1 VKFQAIRGSVERGF
15 ALHQAAKVQ
24 LEASE
29 WVIPEDLERFFSRF
43 SAIRDIGPVVPTP
56 GGNASRGGLIVTL
69 CCWLVGLS
77 VVGGSRLGAHGLRVW
92 LAFETNEFR

>member
-1 VKFQAIRGSVERGF
+1 M
-15 ALHQAAKVQ
+15 HQAAKVQ

-56 GGNASRGGLIVTL
+56 GGNASRGVTD
-69 CCWLVGLS
+69 CDLVLLVSRVECRWGKS
-77 VVGGSRLGAHGLRVW
+77 PGGTWPPGVAGVR
-92 LAFETNEFR
+92 NE